1 MDLFFALRG
10 GQIGRSVMWSNGAI
24 LPILGIICILS
35 IAGAILIYSY
45 SAAFEAFRKSLRE
58 KTARYLAIFLVLME
72 LCGMTYVDLY
82 HTHLLG
88 GLGKTAS
95 RWGRRGSHVSPAAQK
110 ISRLPLDSPAY
121 KVFQDIKNYNPSYD
135 SPYTLKANIEE
146 VLEDKNLDPDIR
158 LELEKVHNWSLGEV
172 QKCEVRWQAVRAQE
186 DAQWEKIKNTTDPEA
201 TNMAE
206 NRLLRQ
212 GRELSQEQLED
223 CCRTLLLAGGNSKFA
238 VTQETMDYVRG
249 VVGDRLSPE
258 DYARIENEARAI
270 LSTSQGAAPANP
282 AGGAPVSQNPS
293 PATAPQTAPAS
304 PTDTNLLPNNQ
315 PASPPVQPD
324 NSGGPSQYL
333 PPQQLNGGISLSPPP
348 TGIPSRQAQAFVPGV
363 GPVVPKT
370 APPPPSPPPAPRD
383 NFTLNTAGNVLSFGS
398 YPTLLPLQAARKYGV
413 PGLAWV
419 PKASTKGS
427 QFTDRDWLVHA
438 GGATAAG
445 QAGAFDT
452 LGPNLGNTGASVW
465 NFITDPS
472 YYNAGQVI
480 GNVGEAYELCYT
492 EDLS

>member
-1 MDLFFALRG
+1 
-10 GQIGRSVMWSNGAI
+10 
-24 LPILGIICILS
+24 
-35 IAGAILIYSY
+35 
-45 SAAFEAFRKSLRE
+45 
-58 KTARYLAIFLVLME
+58 
-72 LCGMTYVDLY
+72 MTYVDLY

-121 KVFQDIKNYNPSYD
+121 KLFQDIKKYQRYGDDPYTGV

-172 QKCEVRWQAVRAQE
+172 QKCEVREQAVRAQE
-186 DAQWEKIKNTTDPEA
+186 DAQWEKIKNTADSEA
-201 TNMAE
+201 ANMAE
-206 NRLLRQ
+206 NRLLQ
-212 GRELSQEQLED
+212 GGEMSQEQLED
-223 CCRTLLLAGGNSKFA
+223 YCRTILLAGGNSKFA

-249 VVGDRLSPE
+249 IVGDRLSPE

-270 LSTSQGAAPANP
+270 LSTSQGAA
-282 AGGAPVSQNPS
+282 STT
-293 PATAPQTAPAS
+293 PATGDLVPQNSSPTDASQTPPAS
-304 PTDTNLLPNNQ
+304 PADTNLLPNNQ

-333 PPQQLNGGISLSPPP
+333 PPQQLNGRIGLSPPP
-348 TGIPSRQAQAFVPGV
+348 TGIPPRQAQAFVPGV

-452 LGPNLGNTGASVW
+452 LGPNLGNTGACVW

>member
-88 GLGKTAS
+88 GLGKTAAKLS
-95 RWGRRGSHVSPAAQK
+95 GRGSHGSPVAQK
-110 ISRLPLDSPAY
+110 ISRLPWDSPVY
-121 KVFQDIKNYNPSYD
+121 KLFKDIENYNPYHD
-135 SPYTLKANIEE
+135 SPYTLRDNIGK

-158 LELEKVHNWSLGEV
+158 QELDKVYRWSLGEV
-172 QKCEVRWQAVRAQE
+172 QRREVKERAWQIEE
-186 DAQWEKIKNTTDPEA
+186 DAQWERIKNTTDPRA
-201 TNMAE
+201 ADMAE
-206 NRLLRQ
+206 SRLLW
-212 GRELSQEQLED
+212 GDETSQEELED
-223 CCRTLLLAGGNSKFA
+223 CCRTILLAEGDPESALG
-238 VTQETMDYVRG
+238 QETIDWVRRTI
-249 VVGDRLSPE
+249 GDRLSPE
-258 DYARIENEARAI
+258 DYARIENEARAMR
-270 LSTSQGAAPANP
+270 SAPQGAA
-282 AGGAPVSQNPS
+282 STT
-293 PATAPQTAPAS
+293 PATEALVPQNSSPTDASQTSPAS

-324 NSGGPSQYL
+324 NSGGPSQHL
-333 PPQQLNGGISLSPPP
+333 QSWQLNGGGSAN
-348 TGIPSRQAQAFVPGV
+348 TMNQMPSYTLGA

-370 APPPPSPPPAPRD
+370 APPPPSPLTPQKSFIRD
-383 NFTLNTAGNVLSFGS
+383 TAGNVLSFGS
-398 YPTLLPLQAARKYGV
+398 YPTLLPLQAARKCGV

-419 PKASTKGS
+419 PPASKKGS
-427 QFTDRDWLVHA
+427 QFTGRDWLVHA

-452 LGPNLGNTGASVW
+452 LGPNLWNTGASIW